1 MDDHSALVVAP
12 ATTARSEILEFLRSR
27 GYACVLA
34 GTGAEALTP
43 LEQRNFRFTVVD
55 LDLDGADGAGLIRR
69 LKSQRGDPGP
79 IIALSGR
86 PSGRALDRGVMVAA
100 DALLQTPL
108 TAGEIDKA
116 IAAVLAPPPR
126 QEAVTP
132 STTMREELAL
142 WQSERMRDL
151 RRVVDEAAAVD
162 VTVLVTGETGAGKD
176 VVARAIHYLSVRR
189 AGPFVKVNCAAVPH
203 DLLESELFGHERG
216 SFTGAHKQK
225 VGKFEAAHQGTI
237 FLDEIGD
244 LHPSLQAK
252 LLHVLQ
258 DGDFARVGGQGVV
271 RVDVRVIAATN
282 QDLERA
288 VLERRF
294 REDLYYR
301 LNVIQLS
308 VPPLRE
314 RVEEIPAF
322 IEYFVQRYSKM
333 FGRHGF
339 VIPPDVRER
348 LLGHEY
354 RGNVRELENIIKRMI
369 VLGDPTMVRAGLP
382 RSAAGPGVPVA
393 PFAATPAAGADLREL
408 SLKDVV
414 RRASLT
420 AERDTIRQV
429 LNQTGWNRVRAAK
442 ALRISY
448 RALLYKMKRG
458 GLRDEAAAYRPAELG
473 TAGRVGGLSL

>member
-1 MDDHSALVVAP
+1 VDDHSALVVAP

-34 GTGAEALTP
+34 GTSAEALTP

-86 PSGRALDRGVMVAA
+86 PSGRALDRAVMVAA

-126 QEAVTP
+126 TEAVTP
-132 STTMREELAL
+132 SPTMREELAL

-151 RRVVDEAAAVD
+151 RQVVDEAAAVD

-189 AGPFVKVNCAAVPH
+189 TGPFVKVNCAAVPH

-216 SFTGAHKQK
+216 AFTGAHKQK

-258 DGDFARVGGQGVV
+258 DGDFARVGGQSVV

-382 RSAAGPGVPVA
+382 RSAGGPGVPVA
-393 PFAATPAAGADLREL
+393 PFAATPGAGADLREL

-458 GLRDEAAAYRPAELG
+458 GLRDEAAAYRPAGLG
-473 TAGRVGGLSL
+473 TADRVGGLSL